1 MARSAIARNRMG
13 CSSGKKTKLATKPSA
28 LSHAGGPGS
37 LAISNSGS
45 LAISYSGLLF
55 CARSSYRSEGL
66 AASSIAKADET
77 IRPFVT
83 EVYTKMRETWEQ
95 LIEEV
100 LFAGVI
106 GRFRPNVAT
115 MRLRSARIEQADYEA
130 VYAGMSRCS
139 KFSGHDQS
147 AGVPPDL
154 PLFLDMEED
163 LNKLRAFFNAADK
176 RRKELEEEG

>member
-1 MARSAIARNRMG
+1 
-13 CSSGKKTKLATKPSA
+13 
-28 LSHAGGPGS
+28 
-37 LAISNSGS
+37 
-45 LAISYSGLLF
+45 
-55 CARSSYRSEGL
+55 
-66 AASSIAKADET
+66 
-77 IRPFVT
+77 
-83 EVYTKMRETWEQ
+83 MRETWEQ

-154 PLFLDMEED
+154 PLFADMEED

-176 RRKELEEEG
+176 RRKELEEEGKAYEDGPLVAEVLS